1 MQFFLKYTLKAYKH
15 WEKKHQNEDLN
26 LHGRNALAVVSI
38 FGTDAEK
45 ALVKEIV
52 ENADLD
58 ASGISFANQQIR
70 DQIANKYWN
79 KMCKTWDHFDNV
91 LGKAVN

>member
-1 MQFFLKYTLKAYKH
+1 MQVITREEYYK
-15 WEKKHQNEDLN
+15 NEDLN

-70 DQIANKYWN
+70 DQIASKYWT

>member
-1 MQFFLKYTLKAYKH
+1 MQVITREEYYK
-15 WEKKHQNEDLN
+15 NEDLN

-70 DQIANKYWN
+70 DQIANKYWI

>member
-1 MQFFLKYTLKAYKH
+1 MQVITREEYYK
-15 WEKKHQNEDLN
+15 NEDLN

-79 KMCKTWDHFDNV
+79 KMCKTWDHFDNL